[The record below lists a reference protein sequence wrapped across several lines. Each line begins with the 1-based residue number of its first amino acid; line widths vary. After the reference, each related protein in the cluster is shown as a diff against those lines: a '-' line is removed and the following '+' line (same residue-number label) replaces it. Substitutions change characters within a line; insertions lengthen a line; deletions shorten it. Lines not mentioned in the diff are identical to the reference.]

1 MYGAESFG
9 QSHLAV
15 GRSDKSSQGFSGK
28 NRFKDAEDMRNEE
41 VIVVIAE
48 VERSRPDWVVIENV
62 LGMAHGRSDGAL
74 LAEGSMSSFA
84 DFVNKMLIGLG

>member
-1 MYGAESFG
+1 MNLDAD
-9 QSHLAV
+9 Q
-15 GRSDKSSQGFSGK
+15 SSQGFSGK
-28 NRFKDAEDMRNEE
+28 NRYKDAEDMRNEE

-74 LAEGSMSSFA
+74 LSDGATTSFA
-84 DFVNKMLIGLG
+84 DSVDKMLIGLG